1 MFIVFII
8 SNTFSNHAYF
18 PPLTTHLST
27 YQLLYFCT
35 GKLMDNPGEQHVI
48 PFSINKVRRL
58 ELKSA
63 SFTNS
68 EEKTRKYHQIESLF
82 NETLIPFTIL

>member
-1 MFIVFII
+1 
-8 SNTFSNHAYF
+8 
-18 PPLTTHLST
+18 
-27 YQLLYFCT
+27 
-35 GKLMDNPGEQHVI
+35 MDNPGEQHVI

-82 NETLIPFTIL
+82 NVTLIPFTIL